1 MDPQRLNRLMELWM
15 ANMQGLPQGTNKA
28 PFNEMDPMM
37 AYQALGQLPGG
48 QTSPMALRFLQLGQE
63 MKPQPDNMILQLIQA
78 LLQGQQG
85 QRR

>member
-1 MDPQRLNRLMELWM
+1 MDTQRLQRLMELWT
-15 ANMQGLPQGTNKA
+15 ANMQGLPQGTNRA

-37 AYQALGQLPGG
+37 AYQALGNIQGG
-48 QTSPMALRFLQLGQE
+48 QTSPMALRFLQLGQA
-63 MKPQPDNMILQLIQA
+63 MKPQPDNMVMQLIMA